1 MLLALD
7 FAQKL
12 FSRYAHQPRLRFF
25 VPVTICRFLDSTKRM
40 NIRVSRSHYF
50 HPLSTHEKKMSHLE
64 QRHVPYSDQEAH
76 RLLKV
81 CERVKQKLIG
91 QKEEELRTVTATE
104 QHHRRGKGGKK
115 KIGNSSYLFV
125 VGAEA
130 SYVDGRDGAIDRRG
144 ARERRDD
151 PPVDGHACVEPRTV
165 EADVS
170 RGD

>member
-1 MLLALD
+1 
-7 FAQKL
+7 
-12 FSRYAHQPRLRFF
+12 
-25 VPVTICRFLDSTKRM
+25 
-40 NIRVSRSHYF
+40 
-50 HPLSTHEKKMSHLE
+50 
-64 QRHVPYSDQEAH
+64 
-76 RLLKV
+76 LLKV

-104 QHHRRGKGGKK
+104 QHHWRGKRDKK